1 MEASKDGKRREVME
15 KDRLIAEASEEALS
29 QQRSEWE
36 EDIMVLNEEIEDLQ
50 QSISALRSRM
60 GSLAGIVKQAVF
72 EDVGEM
78 SETECAADL
87 AAKLMH
93 ETSAC
98 YALEDEIHQCVKE
111 LDVCIKR
118 PNSTS
123 TPLSYLLQM
132 PPLKTKDQVA
142 HSKKHIH
149 LLYDQLTPKT
159 NCEMRLELLLQG
171 QRKRQLTVLCRQ
183 LVSFSLEVQ
192 QCLESQE
199 VLDKLMSLDF
209 ACLHS
214 SDCLEQEFRWEMWHV
229 RVVCVCMCMLGMVW
243 CARVCGVVCACV
255 CCVVCA
261 CVCCVYIGYS
271 VVCTLVQNSRQTVY
285 CHNGLQS
292 NHKR

>member
-1 MEASKDGKRREVME
+1 MEASKDEKRRAVLE
-15 KDRLIAEASEEALS
+15 KDRLIAEASEEVLS

-36 EDIMVLNEEIEDLQ
+36 EDIMVLNEELEDLQ

-60 GSLAGIVKQAVF
+60 DSLAGIVKQAVF

-132 PPLKTKDQVA
+132 PPLKTKDQIA
-142 HSKKHIH
+142 HSKKRVH
-149 LLYDQLTPKT
+149 LLCDQLTPKT

-214 SDCLEQEFRWEMWHV
+214 GDCLEQEFRWEVWCVH
-229 RVVCVCMCMLGMVW
+229 VCVCVF
-243 CARVCGVVCACV
+243 GVV
-255 CCVVCA
+255 
-261 CVCCVYIGYS
+261 
-271 VVCTLVQNSRQTVY
+271 
-285 CHNGLQS
+285 
-292 NHKR
+292 